1 MKYQSEIMELQKA
14 LEDSKNN
21 YHNNLNKLEVN
32 YEGKL
37 QTIEAIMAQMK
48 RKDEELCYIE
58 ERLVNI
64 EVEKQRHG

>member
-1 MKYQSEIMELQKA
+1 MELQKA